1 MNSSIFIFSTIV
13 LFIGLG
19 FGSFVNVCIYRLPK
33 NKQVLFGRSFCPKC
47 KKKIKWFDNI
57 PLISFL
63 SLNGKCRA
71 CKKKISPQYF
81 FVELVSGLGFLMIF
95 LNYDNHYASFLLAIL
110 LLIYLAIFF
119 IDLKHFIIPDILNY
133 GIISIAILKNFL
145 PNLNLTFTQDIKLSI
160 LGGII
165 GYLSIWLIIYLYKTL
180 KKTEGMG
187 LGDAKLMAGIGL
199 LFGWQSIPFVL
210 FVAAVL
216 GLLMVMPSLLE
227 KKKNL
232 KSQIPFGPYIITTG
246 VIYFLYGDV
255 LYKMALGI

>member
-1 MNSSIFIFSTIV
+1 MNTSIFIFAIIV
-13 LFIGLG
+13 LFIGLS

-47 KKKIKWFDNI
+47 KKRIKWFDNI

-63 SLNGKCRA
+63 SLNGKCRS

-95 LNYDNHYASFLLAIL
+95 LKYDNHYASFLLAIL

-119 IDLKHFIIPDILNY
+119 IDLKHFIIPDVLNY

-216 GLLMVMPSLLE
+216 GLLLVLPSLLE
-227 KKKNL
+227 KKKTL
-232 KSQIPFGPYIITTG
+232 KSKIPFGPHIIAAG
-246 VIYFLYGDV
+246 LIYFFYGDII
-255 LYKMALGI
+255 YKLALGI

>member
-1 MNSSIFIFSTIV
+1 MSYLTFIYPAIALV
-13 LFIGLG
+13 IGLS
-19 FGSFVNVCIYRLPK
+19 FGSFANVCIYRLPK
-33 NKQVLFGRSFCPKC
+33 NKQVLTGRSYCPKC

-63 SLNGKCRA
+63 SLDGKCRS

-81 FVELVSGLGFLMIF
+81 IVELIAGLGFLFIF
-95 LNYDNHYASFLLAIL
+95 LNYDNHLAKLLLIIL
-110 LLIYLAIFF
+110 LLMYLIIFF

-133 GIISIAILKNFL
+133 GIIVIAFLKNFL
-145 PNLNLTFTQDIKLSI
+145 PDLNLNFVQDIKLS
-160 LGGII
+160 LMGGIA
-165 GYLSIWLIIYLYKTL
+165 GFFSIWIIIYLYKTF

-187 LGDAKLMAGIGL
+187 MGDAKLIAGVGL
-199 LFGWQSIPFVL
+199 LLGWQSIPFVL
-210 FVAAVL
+210 FLSATL

-227 KKKNL
+227 KRKSL
-232 KSQIPFGPYIITTG
+232 KSKIPFGPYIITAG